1 MKHVIVEQDNE
12 LYESD
17 EFFAYIKRGDSANML
32 GDVSMDDAYHI
43 VCTVTR
49 WLVEGLPD
57 YRKQALDKLLQGICD
72 GMYLG
77 YGDMDE
83 RQQIDLRLMLMNKI
97 IANQQNL
104 HDRMLEAEIIKIGER
119 II

>member
-1 MKHVIVEQDNE
+1 
-12 LYESD
+12 
-17 EFFAYIKRGDSANML
+17 
-32 GDVSMDDAYHI
+32 MDDAYHI

-57 YRKQALDKLLQGICD
+57 YRKQTPDKLLQGLCD

-104 HDRMLEAEIIKIGER
+104 HDKMLEAEIIKIGER
-119 II
+119 IIYWTQVKNCRKY

>member
-1 MKHVIVEQDNE
+1 MKHAIVEQDGE
-12 LYESD
+12 LYESA
-17 EFFAYIKRGDSANML
+17 EFFAYIKRGDMANML
-32 GDVSMDDAYHI
+32 GEVSIDDAYHI
-43 VCTVTR
+43 VCTITQ
-49 WLVEGLPD
+49 WLIEGLPD

-77 YGDMDE
+77 YGKMSE
-83 RQQIDLRLMLMNKI
+83 REQIDFRLMIMNKI

-104 HDRMLEAEIIKIGER
+104 HDKMLEAEIIKIGER